1 MLGFVTTSW
10 YCEAGVVGNETENV
24 ALVSQPPANSQ
35 FGVAEY
41 VPAHIRQKIG
51 VLK

>member
-35 FGVAEY
+35 FGVAEN
-41 VPAHIRQKIG
+41 VPALLARK
-51 VLK
+51 K